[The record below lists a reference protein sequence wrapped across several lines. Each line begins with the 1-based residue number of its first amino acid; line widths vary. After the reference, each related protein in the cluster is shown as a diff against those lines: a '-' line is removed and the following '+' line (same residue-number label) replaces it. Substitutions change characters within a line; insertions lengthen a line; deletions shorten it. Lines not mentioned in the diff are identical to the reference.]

1 MEGSLEGIQAAL
13 PLITES
19 IGNFSGE
26 AWFSSWAM
34 TSNAGSESI
43 TCKLGTSGK
52 GKKGGKK
59 GGKDSFCEHSAKG
72 GWKGGCAQGAV
83 KGGAQARPGGPVLVD
98 GPTVMKRTADEIDAA
113 VAPVMPV
120 DGAIVSPMCALFTM
134 KFLFSEAEMQALCGA
149 DGSVLTNLQESTG
162 TQITV
167 TRKAYPGTNI
177 VLGAVI
183 LGLGQ
188 ILQDLGQLVNEET
201 NVKEGDAQ
209 MKLLVPM
216 QAAKAIIG
224 VGGRNVK
231 SVRELTG
238 IFVHMDNTKVPPGGG
253 DLSEQLL
260 SMEGSLEGIQAALP
274 LITESIG
281 NFSGEAWFSSWAMTS
296 NAGSESITCKLGTS
310 GKGKKGGKKGGKESF
325 CEHSA
330 KGGWKGGCAQGAV
343 KGGAQA
349 RPGGPVLV
357 PPRR

>member
-1 MEGSLEGIQAAL
+1 
-13 PLITES
+13 
-19 IGNFSGE
+19 
-26 AWFSSWAM
+26 
-34 TSNAGSESI
+34 
-43 TCKLGTSGK
+43 
-52 GKKGGKK
+52 
-59 GGKDSFCEHSAKG
+59 
-72 GWKGGCAQGAV
+72 
-83 KGGAQARPGGPVLVD
+83 
-98 GPTVMKRTADEIDAA
+98 MKRTADEIDAA
-113 VAPVMPV
+113 VALGLPV
-120 DGAIVSPMCALFTM
+120 DGAIVSPVAASFTM

-149 DGSVLTNLQESTG
+149 KGSVLTNLQESTG
-162 TQITV
+162 THITV
-167 TRKAYPGTNI
+167 TRQTYPGTNLREANFKGSSTDV

-183 LGLGQ
+183 IGLAQ

-209 MKLLVPM
+209 IKLLVPM

-238 IFVHMDNTKVPPGGG
+238 IFIHVDNTKVPPGGG

-296 NAGSESITCKLGTS
+296 NAGSESITGKLGTN
-310 GKGKKGGKKGGKESF
+310 GKGKKGGKKGGKESLW
-325 CEHSA
+325 EHSA
-330 KGGWKGGCAQGAV
+330 KGGWKGGGAQGVV
-343 KGGAQA
+343 KGAAQA